1 MILLYCF
8 LILLWLGYGAYLLL
22 QGVRLS
28 LERIQEAD
36 RAYSKLKEA
45 RQSLKE
51 ILK

>member
-8 LILLWLGYGAYLLL
+8 LILLWLGYSVYLLIK
-22 QGVRLS
+22 GFRLS
-28 LERIQEAD
+28 LERIQEAY
-36 RAYSKLKEA
+36 RAYNKLKEA